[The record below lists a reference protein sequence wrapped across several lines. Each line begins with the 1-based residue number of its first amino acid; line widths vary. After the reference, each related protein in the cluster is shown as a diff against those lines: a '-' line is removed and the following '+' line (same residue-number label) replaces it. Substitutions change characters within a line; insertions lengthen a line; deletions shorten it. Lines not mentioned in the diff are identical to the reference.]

1 MSEITID
8 QNIDNIQTKL
18 NNLTEGG
25 GGGGVSDG
33 GSGGGSGGL
42 NTGTSLSL
50 TENNNNEKPKTT
62 LLNSLISFPNIVAL
76 ILPVLLIILLMVL
89 KPGFVMYT
97 PDGNKPENKKLSIQ
111 KCLLFGGV
119 TGVVLGGALLF
130 YLTNMKTEKD

>member
-25 GGGGVSDG
+25 GDG
-33 GSGGGSGGL
+33 SQEVITEKGL
-42 NTGTSLSL
+42 LANDSSSNINK
-50 TENNNNEKPKTT
+50 EDKST
-62 LLNSLISFPNIVAL
+62 LLNSLLNFPNIVGL
-76 ILPVLLIILLMVL
+76 LLPVLFISLLLIL

-97 PDGNKPENKKLSIQ
+97 PDNNKPEDKKLSIQ

-119 TGVVLGGALLF
+119 TGVVLGSALIF
-130 YLTNMKTEKD
+130 YFTTMKTKKD

>member
-25 GGGGVSDG
+25 GGGGSL
-33 GSGGGSGGL
+33 SGGL

-50 TENNNNEKPKTT
+50 TENNNEKPKTT
-62 LLNSLISFPNIVAL
+62 LLNSIISFPNIVAL
-76 ILPVLLIILLMVL
+76 IMPVLLIILLMVL

-97 PDGNKPENKKLSIQ
+97 PDGNKPENKKLSIH
-111 KCLLFGGV
+111 KCVLFGGV

-130 YLTNMKTEKD
+130 YLTNMKTAKD